1 MGNSSR
7 GSGFDVET
15 RASDLHADRRVL
27 ANREHEQLRIPFRH
41 RNRRGPSVF
50 SLLALRGCELRA
62 AVGVID
68 VQSGSPVSTSKLRRL
83 RHGFSDRGHPL
94 KAKRCSR
101 VSPQALLPL
110 RSKPR
115 VRRKRAARPGPG
127 GTWGHGM
134 STSQKTVQRGCIL
147 WAVSTS
153 KLRCKSEKEVWF
165 FNCGAYPAL
174 FPFRRRTDS

>member
-1 MGNSSR
+1 MSKPEALTYLS
-7 GSGFDVET
+7 
-15 RASDLHADRRVL
+15 LHL
-27 ANREHEQLRIPFRH
+27 
-41 RNRRGPSVF
+41 F
-50 SLLALRGCELRA
+50 SLIESLSKFEYRFDIETETVGAKQLQPTSPSRMDLACTYGCLA
-62 AVGVID
+62 GGVVD
-68 VQSGSPVSTSKLRRL
+68 VRSGGLVSTSKLRRL